1 MRIKDNRISNLQKM
15 RSMRH
20 LLILSLL
27 TVGITLCVIFVYP
40 MILGEFRFNTA
51 PEKVYK
57 IEISETSDFES
68 SSITLEVESYLEL
81 AVSYTVLK
89 LDDILSSQGQFIDSD
104 FTYMSYS
111 FYMKN
116 TGNKDVTVYYYMRFV
131 EWHNWMQDCIR
142 ILVIIDNQTYKL
154 YQKSEDSNLSL
165 SSSTLFELSDAIDFE
180 SNIVAFTDEI
190 NLLRPNQIKSFRVII
205 WLESSDKDYTD
216 EYSYG
221 RIKTLLSFGIK
232 DLYEHTALKNG
243 VPLDHHESLWI
254 SPYQMPSVTFDCIYQ
269 KQDD

>member
-1 MRIKDNRISNLQKM
+1 MLIKDNEISNLQKM
-15 RSMRH
+15 RSMLH
-20 LLILSLL
+20 LLVLSIL
-27 TVGITLCVIFVYP
+27 TVGITLSIIFIHP
-40 MILGEFRFNTA
+40 MILGEFRFNTV
-51 PEKVYK
+51 PESIYA
-57 IEISETSDFES
+57 IEISESSDFSLS
-68 SSITLEVESYLEL
+68 STTLEVESYLEL

-104 FTYMSYS
+104 YTYMSYS

-131 EWHNWMQDCIR
+131 EWSHWMQDNIR
-142 ILVIIDNQTYKL
+142 ILVILDNQTYKL

-165 SSSTLFELSDAIDFE
+165 SSATQFELSDAINFE

-190 NLLRPNQIKSFRVII
+190 NLLRPNQVRSFRVII

-221 RIKTLLSFGIK
+221 RIKTLLTFGIK
-232 DLYEHTALKNG
+232 EPNENTLRVHSS
-243 VPLDHHESLWI
+243 PLSQHENLWI
-254 SPYQMPSVTFDCIYQ
+254 SPYQRHYVTFDCIYQ